1 MTFNII
7 GLFCFALVELG
18 IPTVVS
24 KIIDDG
30 IAKQDIAY
38 VWWMGLIILILALI
52 GSAGTVLLIYASSK
66 ISTNAA
72 RDIRNDIFSKSQTF
86 SHAEYDKFG
95 ISSMIIRTTNDVFQL
110 QQFINLVLRTAL
122 LTPLM
127 IVASISMTLYT
138 STSLSTVVGI
148 AIPIML
154 VAIVIMAAFVK
165 PISERQQMYL
175 DRLNQVSREN
185 LTGVRVIRAFRK
197 EEYEINRFH
206 ESNKNFTKETK
217 KIFKLMSL
225 SQPSFVFLLNFA
237 VLGVF
242 IVSSNLINTGSLE
255 VGQMVAFM
263 DYQFH
268 TMFSFMLFALVFS
281 LYPRARV
288 SAARIS
294 ELLKEEPSIHNEA
307 IDTEIH
313 SDKIGTLEF
322 EHVSFTYQHTKK
334 PVLHDITFSAKR
346 GETVAIIGSTG
357 CGKSTL
363 IQLIPRFYDVT
374 EGSIKIDGVD
384 VRNYDLE
391 TLRNKIGFINH
402 CCFSNCFHCRAYRF
416 RKKSSAGRY

>member
-206 ESNKNFTKETK
+206 ERNQENF
-217 KIFKLMSL
+217 
-225 SQPSFVFLLNFA
+225 
-237 VLGVF
+237 
-242 IVSSNLINTGSLE
+242 
-255 VGQMVAFM
+255 
-263 DYQFH
+263 
-268 TMFSFMLFALVFS
+268 
-281 LYPRARV
+281 
-288 SAARIS
+288 
-294 ELLKEEPSIHNEA
+294 
-307 IDTEIH
+307 
-313 SDKIGTLEF
+313 
-322 EHVSFTYQHTKK
+322 
-334 PVLHDITFSAKR
+334 
-346 GETVAIIGSTG
+346 
-357 CGKSTL
+357 
-363 IQLIPRFYDVT
+363 
-374 EGSIKIDGVD
+374 
-384 VRNYDLE
+384 
-391 TLRNKIGFINH
+391 
-402 CCFSNCFHCRAYRF
+402 
-416 RKKSSAGRY
+416 

>member
-1 MTFNII
+1 
-7 GLFCFALVELG
+7 
-18 IPTVVS
+18 
-24 KIIDDG
+24 
-30 IAKQDIAY
+30 
-38 VWWMGLIILILALI
+38 
-52 GSAGTVLLIYASSK
+52 
-66 ISTNAA
+66 
-72 RDIRNDIFSKSQTF
+72 
-86 SHAEYDKFG
+86 
-95 ISSMIIRTTNDVFQL
+95 
-110 QQFINLVLRTAL
+110 
-122 LTPLM
+122 M

-268 TMFSFMLFALVFS
+268 TMFSFTQPAS
-281 LYPRARV
+281 
-288 SAARIS
+288 
-294 ELLKEEPSIHNEA
+294 HW
-307 IDTEIH
+307 
-313 SDKIGTLEF
+313 
-322 EHVSFTYQHTKK
+322 
-334 PVLHDITFSAKR
+334 
-346 GETVAIIGSTG
+346 
-357 CGKSTL
+357 
-363 IQLIPRFYDVT
+363 
-374 EGSIKIDGVD
+374 
-384 VRNYDLE
+384 
-391 TLRNKIGFINH
+391 
-402 CCFSNCFHCRAYRF
+402 
-416 RKKSSAGRY
+416 

>member
-1 MTFNII
+1 MR
-7 GLFCFALVELG
+7 ELY
-18 IPTVVS
+18 S
-24 KIIDDG
+24 
-30 IAKQDIAY
+30 
-38 VWWMGLIILILALI
+38 
-52 GSAGTVLLIYASSK
+52 LIYASSK

-206 ESNKNFTKETK
+206 ESNKKFYERNQENF
-217 KIFKLMSL
+217 
-225 SQPSFVFLLNFA
+225 
-237 VLGVF
+237 
-242 IVSSNLINTGSLE
+242 
-255 VGQMVAFM
+255 
-263 DYQFH
+263 
-268 TMFSFMLFALVFS
+268 
-281 LYPRARV
+281 
-288 SAARIS
+288 
-294 ELLKEEPSIHNEA
+294 
-307 IDTEIH
+307 
-313 SDKIGTLEF
+313 
-322 EHVSFTYQHTKK
+322 
-334 PVLHDITFSAKR
+334 
-346 GETVAIIGSTG
+346 
-357 CGKSTL
+357 
-363 IQLIPRFYDVT
+363 
-374 EGSIKIDGVD
+374 
-384 VRNYDLE
+384 
-391 TLRNKIGFINH
+391 
-402 CCFSNCFHCRAYRF
+402 
-416 RKKSSAGRY
+416 

>member
-1 MTFNII
+1 M
-7 GLFCFALVELG
+7 
-18 IPTVVS
+18 VS

-86 SHAEYDKFG
+86 SHSEYDKFG

-391 TLRNKIGFINH
+391 TLRNKIGLIPPAKNNSILRNH
-402 CCFSNCFHCRAYRF
+402 CGQYAFW
-416 RKKSSAGRY
+416 KT